1 MISRQPSPSSARPAR
16 HRPWILGAVALLG
29 LAALRGANPPA
40 ARSADKPAEACPMD
54 EPLRLLAEAKS
65 GFEKVS
71 DYTCTLV
78 KKERING
85 ELTPENV
92 VAMSVRTEP
101 FGVDLRWLKP
111 QGMSGQEACYV
122 AGKYDGKMRVRA
134 AGLLGAVGF
143 ISMDPTDPRCQ
154 KTSRHAITE
163 AGIGNLIE
171 RFIGRWELERKLNVT
186 QVRIGEY
193 EYNKRRCVRVE
204 TIHPTNPDDQFLCYR
219 TVVYFDKENHLP
231 IRIEAY
237 DWPHGDGDSG
247 ALVESVSY
255 ANLHLNVGLAD
266 ETFNH

>member
-1 MISRQPSPSSARPAR
+1 MISRQSPPSPAHPAR
-16 HRPWILGAVALLG
+16 LRTRPLGAAALLG
-29 LAALRGANPPA
+29 LAALCGANPPA
-40 ARSADKPAEACPMD
+40 ARPTDKPAEVSPMD
-54 EPLRLLAEAKS
+54 EPLRLLAEARS
-65 GFEKVS
+65 SFDKVF

-92 VAMSVRTEP
+92 IAMSVRSDP
-101 FGVDLRWLKP
+101 FGVDLRWLRP
-111 QGMSGQEACYV
+111 QSVSGQEACYV
-122 AGKYDGKMRVRA
+122 AGRNDGKMRVRS

-163 AGIGNLIE
+163 AGIGNLIQ

-204 TIHPTNPDDQFLCYR
+204 TIHPTNPDNQFLCYR
-219 TVVYFDKENHLP
+219 TVVYFDKDNHLP
-231 IRIEAY
+231 IRIEGY